1 MNIIRWLATTVILSG
16 AIMAALGFV
25 PQCFLLLS
33 LGSVLWSFVAYK
45 DRDHPLFVLNATMTV
60 LNIIAYVNN

>member
-33 LGSVLWSFVAYK
+33 LGSILWSFVAYK
-45 DRDHPLFVLNATMTV
+45 DTDYPLLVLNIAMTV

>member
-1 MNIIRWLATTVILSG
+1 
-16 AIMAALGFV
+16 MAALGFV

-45 DRDHPLFVLNATMTV
+45 DGDHPLFVLNATMTV

>member
-1 MNIIRWLATTVILSG
+1 
-16 AIMAALGFV
+16 MAALGFV

-33 LGSVLWSFVAYK
+33 LGSILWSFVAYK
-45 DRDHPLFVLNATMTV
+45 DTDYPLLVLNIAMTF